1 MGRILKAIKNV
12 LENEVED
19 VIESKR
25 LVDSPVT
32 LVSGKNGLDHEMER
46 MMKLMDKNFTS
57 SKKIL
62 EINTKH
68 PLIVNISNYYLQNGE
83 NLEFKE
89 YVQQLYDSTLLI
101 NGELKMTTDFIQR
114 LYNFMEKATA

>member
-1 MGRILKAIKNV
+1 
-12 LENEVED
+12 
-19 VIESKR
+19 
-25 LVDSPVT
+25 
-32 LVSGKNGLDHEMER
+32 
-46 MMKLMDKNFTS
+46 MDKNFTS